1 MAAQFE
7 VLDQI
12 VKYAKYLANAHNEIN
27 GFRTGTIEDIHTDSN
42 QTYPML
48 AIIWPALRITPVINR
63 NQDETLRFQFTIG
76 VYANSVEDD
85 NGNEVIVNEI
95 AFPKLPN
102 EIAEL
107 GLSARD
113 ELMQKT
119 IRIMSHLIGQM
130 DEDIQNG
137 VINALFNS
145 ASFNAVNHTTTDDIY
160 GCECV
165 VEFTLTN
172 PYYCDIA
179 NAFTFP
185 NP

>member
-12 VKYAKYLANAHNEIN
+12 VQYAKFLAFAHNEIN

-48 AIIWPALRITPVINR
+48 AIVWPPLRVTPIINN
-63 NQDETLRFQFTIG
+63 NQEETLRFQFTIG
-76 VYANSVEDD
+76 VYANSVEDA
-85 NGNEVIVNEI
+85 NGNEVIVNEV

-102 EIAEL
+102 EL
-107 GLSARD
+107 GVVGLSARD

-130 DEDIQNG
+130 NKDIEDG
-137 VINALFNS
+137 RINAIFNA

-165 VEFTLTN
+165 VEFTLSN
-172 PYYCDIA
+172 PYFCDID

-185 NP
+185 TI